1 MTNTNAAND
10 VKDFL
15 RQAAHVTP
23 SPRQLKWYEREFYA
37 FVHFSPNTYTGLEWG
52 LGDEEESLFN
62 PTELDCD
69 QWVEAVRAAGMKG
82 LILTAKHHDGFC
94 LWPSRYTEHSV
105 KNCPLKID
113 VVREAAEACRRGGID
128 FGFYLSPWDRNS
140 VLYGTDA
147 YNDYYQKQLTELLTE
162 YGEIFCVWLDG
173 ACGEGPNGRKQV
185 YDFPG
190 IIRLVRK
197 YQPNAVIFQDGGPDV
212 RWIGN
217 ESGKARR
224 SEWAV
229 VPHELCRLSHQA
241 QTGPGP
247 WYVPG
252 ADQLSYLYNTQ
263 ENLGGAEQIVRSS
276 GLDFC
281 GAEVDMS
288 IRPGWFYHPEEQ
300 PHSVERLMQAY
311 LNSVG
316 HNACLNLNVPPMPN
330 GKFDDRDVRRLRE
343 FGDALKAAFG
353 RELSQGRPLRRID
366 RPAGGQCEF
375 VLELEKPEDIRYIE
389 LREPIEKGQ
398 RISEYL
404 IEWRD
409 ENSCWSG
416 PFGVIEGTTVGH
428 RQIHDRSGAP
438 LHTDALRIFVASA
451 RDRVEDLTIRLY

>member
-1 MTNTNAAND
+1 MTNASND
-10 VKDFL
+10 LKEFL

-23 SPRQLKWYEREFYA
+23 SPRQLQWYEREFYA

-52 LGDEEESLFN
+52 RGDEDERIFN

-69 QWVEAVRAAGMKG
+69 QWVEAVKSAGMKG

-105 KNCPLKID
+105 KNCPVKVD
-113 VVREAAEACRRGGID
+113 VVREAAEACRRGGIA

-140 VLYGTDA
+140 PLYGTAA
-147 YNDYYQKQLTELLTE
+147 YNEYYQNQLTELLTE
-162 YGEIFCVWLDG
+162 YGDIFCVWLDG

-217 ESGKARR
+217 ESGRARR

-229 VPHELCRLSHQA
+229 VPHELCKLSPQT

-252 ADQLSYLYNTQ
+252 ADQLDYVYNTQ
-263 ENLGGAEQIVRSS
+263 ENLGVAEQIARSA
-276 GLDFC
+276 GLNFC

-288 IRPGWFYHPEEQ
+288 IRPGWFYHPEEA

-316 HNACLNLNVPPMPN
+316 HNACLNLNIPPMPN
-330 GKFDDRDVRRLRE
+330 GKFDDRDVQRLRE
-343 FGDALKAAFG
+343 LGSALKAAFG
-353 RELSQGRPLRRID
+353 RELAKGRPLRRID
-366 RPAGGQCEF
+366 RPAGDQCEF
-375 VLELEKPEDIRYIE
+375 LLELDRAEDVRYIE

-398 RISEYL
+398 RISEYF
-404 IEWRD
+404 IQWRN
-409 ENSCWSG
+409 ENGQWSG
-416 PFGVIEGTTVGH
+416 PCGTIEGTTVGH
-428 RQIHDRSGAP
+428 RQIHDRSAVP
-438 LHTDALRIFVASA
+438 IRTDALRVLVTSA
-451 RDRVEDLTIRLY
+451 RDRMDDLTVRLY